1 MAITHFKFA
10 LLLFLASYVSAW
22 KTFVVSHTDGQDDT
36 PALTAALVSGNYSTN
51 ATILFA
57 KGTKYNIFTPIK
69 FPTLTNVEVAIEG
82 NLSYP
87 DSIPTIQGECLRRDC
102 KPSGSLS

>member
-1 MAITHFKFA
+1 MAPRHFT
-10 LLLFLASYVSAW
+10 LLLFLIGHVAAW
-22 KTFVVSHTDGQDDT
+22 KTFVLPHVDGQDDT
-36 PALTAALVSGNYSTN
+36 PPLNAALASGNYSTN

-69 FPTLTNVEVAIEG
+69 FPALTNVEVAIEG

-87 DSIPTIQGECLRRDC
+87 DDIPTIQSRYPRWFF
-102 KPSGSLS
+102 SGIAF